1 MSLIFIIFTDQGE
14 DQKGAADLKSEGNA
28 HFKDGKYDL
37 AAACYTQALKL
48 FSQDEKDKEKLKE
61 RGVILKNRAA
71 CYLKLVSTGEY
82 VLPGNTETLFRV
94 KTLFWFTALQPND
107 DVLSCLDYE
116 GGGGGVNRDRGTG
129 RSKPPASCTLHT
141 NCCPFFLASSL

>member
-1 MSLIFIIFTDQGE
+1 MGSSLIFIIFTDQGE

-71 CYLKLVSTGEY
+71 CYLKLVSTGKY

-94 KTLFWFTALQPND
+94 KTLFWLTALQPNN
-107 DVLSCLDYE
+107 
-116 GGGGGVNRDRGTG
+116 NRE
-129 RSKPPASCTLHT
+129 L
-141 NCCPFFLASSL
+141 

>member
-37 AAACYTQALKL
+37 AAACYNQALKL

-71 CYLKLVSTGEY
+71 CYLKLVSTENMFC
-82 VLPGNTETLFRV
+82 PETLFRV
-94 KTLFWFTALQPND
+94 NTLFWLTALQPND
-107 DVLSCLDYE
+107 DDYE
-116 GGGGGVNRDRGTG
+116 GGQRDRGTG
-129 RSKPPASCTLHT
+129 RSKCPGTRTLPLFDHET
-141 NCCPFFLASSL
+141 LCSYVA